1 MMWWESAARPTSVG
15 GLPTRRL
22 GGRAELGHEA
32 LGEHLPHQVGHRDPG
47 QAARA
52 GQVGA
57 ARGALAEELL
67 EQQRA
72 VVAAGVL
79 LEQLAPGT
87 ERAADRCVRGH
98 IS

>member
-1 MMWWESAARPTSVG
+1 MWGESGARPTSVG
-15 GLPTRRL
+15 GLPTRDSA
-22 GGRAELGHEA
+22 GRAELGHEA
-32 LGEHLPHQVGHRDPG
+32 LGEHLPDQVGHRDPG

-52 GQVGA
+52 RQVGA
-57 ARGALAEELL
+57 ARRALAEELL

-79 LEQLAPGT
+79 LEQLAPGA
-87 ERAADRCVRGH
+87 ERAADRCVRCH